1 MGRKRRAPRLWLDQR
16 PGRGWVILDR
26 GQFIRTGFAESD
38 RPEAEKALA
47 RYLGKIH
54 QPPKRDGDPLIADV
68 LNAYCAEHLR
78 NMRSAKN
85 TVYNVEALVKWCGA
99 RKVSDINAIS
109 CGDYAATKTPAAA
122 RRDLEVLR
130 AAINHWHR
138 HHGPLPVIPAV
149 ILPPKPEPRE
159 RWMSRDEVARLLWHA
174 RHTPHLARFILLGV
188 YTGSRTGVLLN
199 LEWSWIDLKHGVMSR
214 RAPGTTEAKNKR
226 TPKARLGR
234 RILAH
239 LRRWK
244 RIDGKNAKYVC
255 HYNGQKIDKLR
266 RSFPAAV
273 KAAKLKD
280 VTPHILRHSRATW
293 LMRKGV
299 DPWKAAGHL
308 GMSVETLTKNYAHH
322 HPDFQ
327 KEAAEV

>member
-1 MGRKRRAPRLWLDQR
+1 MGRKRHAPRLWLDQR
-16 PGRGWVILDR
+16 PGRGWVILDE
-26 GQFIRTGFAESD
+26 GKFIRTGFAESD
-38 RPEAEKALA
+38 RVEAQKALA

-54 QPPKRDGDPLIADV
+54 QPPKHDDDPLIVD
-68 LNAYCAEHLR
+68 LLISYGEEHLVGT
-78 NMRSAKN
+78 RSAKN
-85 TVYNVEALVKWCGA
+85 AAYNVESLTGWWRDK
-99 RKVSDINAIS
+99 KLSDINAIT
-109 CGDYAATKTPAAA
+109 CRDYAATKTAAAA

-138 HHGPLPVIPAV
+138 HHGPLPIIPAV
-149 ILPPKPEPRE
+149 VMPAKPAPRE
-159 RWMSRDEVARLLWHA
+159 RWMSRDEVARLLWQA

-188 YTGSRTGVLLN
+188 YTGSRSGVLLD
-199 LEWSWIDLKHGVMSR
+199 LEWSWIDLKHGVMAR
-214 RAPGTTEAKNKR
+214 RAPGTTEARNKR
-226 TPKARLGR
+226 TPKAKLGR

-273 KAAKLKD
+273 KAAKLKG

-293 LMRKGV
+293 LMREGI
-299 DPWKAAGHL
+299 DLWKAAGHL
-308 GMSVETLTKNYAHH
+308 GMSVETLSKNYAYH